1 MEGTPIY
8 IPNIRTDQRRVDA
21 SVHVEAV
28 SEQHIYGMHLG
39 YGMTVRLAVFDLDG
53 TIADSK
59 DCIFH
64 CYRHTAEVLGRPE
77 PDITL
82 LESGLGGSLP
92 GNLQRMFNLDD
103 GDVMDVLAIYRDEY
117 SKKEGNMVRPFTGI
131 IATIERVRAMGIRPA
146 VATLKADRFAFGLLD
161 DWGIAWMFH
170 SIHGADEEGELT
182 KADLIRM
189 CMYDASVSPEETVM
203 VGDSMDDLRAAE
215 ECGIRFIGASYG
227 YSMPKESCDEEGVDH
242 ADTPM
247 DLADLIVQ

>member
-1 MEGTPIY
+1 MVCIPTGYFHPDTP
-8 IPNIRTDQRRVDA
+8 
-21 SVHVEAV
+21 S
-28 SEQHIYGMHLG
+28 SEQHKYTMHLADI
-39 YGMTVRLAVFDLDG
+39 MTTRLAVFDLDG
-53 TIADSK
+53 TVADSK

-77 PDITL
+77 PDIGTL
-82 LESGLGGSLP
+82 GSGLGGSLP
-92 GNLQRMFNLDD
+92 GNLQRMFDLDD

-117 SKKEGNMVRPFTGI
+117 SQKEKGTVRPFTGI
-131 IATIERVRAMGIRPA
+131 IATIERIRAMGIRPA

-182 KADLIRM
+182 KADLLRM

-203 VGDSMDDLRAAE
+203 IGDSMDDLNAAR
-215 ECGIRFIGASYG
+215 ECGVRFIGASYG
-227 YSMPKESCDEEGVDH
+227 YSLPRKRCEEESVDH
-242 ADTPM
+242 ADSPV